1 MKKSIIVKIFV
12 GALIIPIASLFL
24 ISKFNL
30 FSYFDFIPV
39 DYRFEAGLGSYMFV
53 LDAIYEYI
61 VALISDRYTKITFI
75 IYKTKNE
82 MNIRNTP
89 TVVCSESN
97 SGVASFNCNVILEGN
112 LKKLRKIKVL
122 LPLPLWVTSQ
132 ISQDDDSIS
141 SSTEG
146 VIWNFSKLL
155 PSNGVY
161 QQSIECTSKVP
172 LIKNQ
177 NNNTLSIKVRPQLV
191 KKHCW
196 SARGIEFKSN
206 KVVIKNGE

>member
-12 GALIIPIASLFL
+12 GALLIPIVSLFL

-53 LDAIYEYI
+53 LDAIYEY
-61 VALISDRYTKITFI
+61 VVLLISNRHTKITFI

-82 MNIRNTP
+82 MDIGNTP
-89 TVVCSESN
+89 TVVCSEGN
-97 SGVASFNCNVILEGN
+97 SGVASFNCSVRLEGN

-132 ISQDDDSIS
+132 IPQDDESIS
-141 SSTEG
+141 SSAKG
-146 VIWNFSKLL
+146 VIWDFSNIL
-155 PSNGVY
+155 PANGEY

-177 NNNTLSIKVRPQLV
+177 SNNTLSINVRPQLV

-196 SARGIEFKSN
+196 SALGIEFKSN
-206 KVVIKNGE
+206 EVVIKNRE

>member
-12 GALIIPIASLFL
+12 GALLIPIVSLFL

-53 LDAIYEYI
+53 LDAIYEY
-61 VALISDRYTKITFI
+61 VVLLISNRHTKITFI

-82 MNIRNTP
+82 MDIGNTP
-89 TVVCSESN
+89 TVVCSEGN
-97 SGVASFNCNVILEGN
+97 RGVASFNCSVRLEGN
-112 LKKLRKIKVL
+112 LKKLRKINVL

-132 ISQDDDSIS
+132 IPQDDESIS
-141 SSTEG
+141 SSAEG
-146 VIWNFSKLL
+146 VIWDFSNIL
-155 PSNGVY
+155 PANSEY

-177 NNNTLSIKVRPQLV
+177 SNNTLSINVRPQLV

-196 SARGIEFKSN
+196 SELGIEFKSN
-206 KVVIKNGE
+206 EVIIKNRE